1 MKLSRKFL
9 SDYVDIPSDVTIKDL
24 AEEMT
29 HVGNE
34 YGRYA
39 HHPMRLAVYRK
50 IDSTCPK
57 GGGSQKLVAYPYI
70 CP

>member
-9 SDYVDIPSDVTIKDL
+9 SDYVDIPDVTINEL

-34 YGRYA
+34 Y
-39 HHPMRLAVYRK
+39 
-50 IDSTCPK
+50 DSAE
-57 GGGSQKLVAYPYI
+57 KLVNATNLVIKMY
-70 CP
+70 